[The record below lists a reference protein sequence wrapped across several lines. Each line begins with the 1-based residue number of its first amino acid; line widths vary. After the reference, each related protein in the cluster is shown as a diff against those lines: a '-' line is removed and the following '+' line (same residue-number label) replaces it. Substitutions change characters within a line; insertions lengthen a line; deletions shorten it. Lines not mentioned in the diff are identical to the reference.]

1 MEGLWEIVMRKAQK
15 EQVVGLVGLIKDAHN
30 EIIKLIN
37 EKQLEA
43 ALDMLE
49 QCYQSA
55 IKIGNFIEKEEGN
68 GFVTVGILE
77 KYCEIVYS
85 IHKMVATTQGWK
97 INDIE
102 GILEKIYGSIKDSVD
117 EHIKVRK
124 EVIFLPYKVAMWDSL
139 ESVWKAAKEDP
150 ECDAYVIPIPY
161 YEKNQD
167 GSLGKMVY
175 EGNNYPDYVP
185 VVDFRKYDIEKRRP
199 DIIYIHNPYDNNN
212 AVTSVHPNF
221 YSERLYELTEKLV
234 YIPYFVAD
242 RGVPKDLRV
251 LPGVIYAHEVRVTN
265 EKEKEDY
272 IIGMEEWIG
281 NKSLSGD
288 YELYMPKWR
297 EKFVVVGSPKYE
309 KLNATKRD
317 VAALPNEWKNKIYR
331 QDGTRKKVLFYN
343 TTIASLLTK
352 DNMMEKI
359 ERTIDIMSEEED
371 IVLWWRPHP
380 LYEVTIKNNKPELLE
395 RYKSIVDEYRKN
407 NIGIFDDTADLHR
420 AIAESDA
427 YYGDG
432 SSVVFLFQKA
442 GKPVMLQNVE
452 I

>member
-1 MEGLWEIVMRKAQK
+1 MRKAQK
-15 EQVVGLVGLIKDAHN
+15 EQVVGLAGLLQDAHK
-30 EIIKLIN
+30 ETIKLLN

-55 IKIGNFIEKEEGN
+55 IKMGNFIEKEEGA

-77 KYCEIVYS
+77 KYCEIIYS
-85 IHKMVATTQGWK
+85 VHKMVATTQGW
-97 INDIE
+97 NVSDIE
-102 GILEKIYGSIKDSVD
+102 GILAKIFSSIKSSVD
-117 EHIKVRK
+117 EDIKVRK

-139 ESVWKAAKEDP
+139 ESVWKAANEDP

-175 EGNNYPDYVP
+175 EGNDYPDYVP

-212 AVTSVHPNF
+212 AVTSVHPDY
-221 YSERLYELTEKLV
+221 YSARLYELTEKLV

-251 LPGVIYAHEVRVTN
+251 LPGTVYAHKVIVSCD
-265 EKEKEDY
+265 KEKEDY
-272 IIGMEEWIG
+272 IAGFEKWID
-281 NKSLSGD
+281 NKALSGD

-297 EKFVVVGSPKYE
+297 EKFLVIGSPKYDRV
-309 KLNATKRD
+309 LTIKRNKEH
-317 VAALPNEWKNKIYR
+317 LPKEWVDKIYKK
-331 QDGTRKKVLFYN
+331 DGTRKKVLFYN
-343 TTIASLLTK
+343 ITLAGMMEK
-352 DNMMEKI
+352 DNMLDKI
-359 ERTIDIMSEEED
+359 RRTVERMKNEED

-380 LYEVTIKNNKPELLE
+380 LYESTMMNIRPEWVE
-395 RYKSIVDEYRKN
+395 EYRRIVEEYKQMD
-407 NIGIFDDTADLHR
+407 IGIFDETPDMNR
-420 AIAESDA
+420 AIAQADV
-427 YYGDG
+427 YYGDE
-432 SSVVFLFQKA
+432 SSVMYLFQKVN
-442 GKPVMLQNVE
+442 KPVILQNVDV
-452 I
+452 

>member
-1 MEGLWEIVMRKAQK
+1 MRKVQK
-15 EQVVGLVGLIKDAHN
+15 VQVIGLVELLQDAHR
-30 EIIKLIN
+30 ETIKLLN
-37 EKQLEA
+37 TDQLEA

-55 IKIGNFIEKEEGN
+55 IKIGVFIEKEEGA

-77 KYCEIVYS
+77 KYCEIIYS
-85 IHKMVATTQGWK
+85 IHKMVATTQSW
-97 INDIE
+97 NVSDIE
-102 GILEKIYGSIKDSVD
+102 GILAKIFGSIKNSVD
-117 EHIKVRK
+117 EDIKVRK

-139 ESVWKAAKEDP
+139 ESVWKAANEDP

-175 EGNNYPDYVP
+175 EGNDYPDYVP

-212 AVTSVHPNF
+212 AVTSVHPHF
-221 YSERLYELTEKLV
+221 YSERLYELTDKLV

-265 EKEKEDY
+265 EKEREDY
-272 IIGMEEWIG
+272 ITGMEEWIG
-281 NKSLSGD
+281 NKRLSGD

-297 EKFVVVGSPKYE
+297 EKFMVVTSPKYD
-309 KLNATKRD
+309 KVRNTKRD
-317 VAALPNEWKNKIYR
+317 KNKLPKEWIDKIYR
-331 QDGTRKKVLFYN
+331 NDGTRRKVLFYN
-343 TTIASLLTK
+343 TTLARILDK
-352 DNMMEKI
+352 DNILEKI
-359 ERTIDIMSEEED
+359 KCAIELVTQEED
-371 IVLWWRPHP
+371 IVMLWRPHP
-380 LYEVTIKNNKPELLE
+380 LYEATIKQNKPELLE
-395 RYKSIVDEYRKN
+395 KYQQIVTEFKEKEM
-407 NIGIFDDTADLHR
+407 GIFDDSPDLHR
-420 AIAESDA
+420 AIAEADV

-432 SSVVFLFQKA
+432 SSVVYLFEELN
-442 GKPVMLQNVE
+442 KPIMLQNVDMCDC
-452 I
+452 

>member
-1 MEGLWEIVMRKAQK
+1 MRKAQK
-15 EQVVGLVGLIKDAHN
+15 EQVVGLVGLLQDAHK
-30 EIIKLIN
+30 ETIKLLN

-55 IKIGNFIEKEEGN
+55 IKMGTFLEKEEGV

-85 IHKMVATTQGWK
+85 IHKMVATTQGW
-97 INDIE
+97 NVSDIE
-102 GILEKIYGSIKDSVD
+102 GILAKIFSSIKSSVD
-117 EHIKVRK
+117 EDIKVRK

-139 ESVWKAAKEDP
+139 ESVWKAANEDP

-175 EGNNYPDYVP
+175 EGNDYPDYVP

-212 AVTSVHPNF
+212 AVTSVHPDY
-221 YSERLYELTEKLV
+221 YSARLYELTEKLV

-251 LPGVIYAHEVRVTN
+251 LPGTIYAHEVRVST

-272 IIGMEEWIG
+272 IAGIEAWIG

-288 YELYMPKWR
+288 YELYMPKWKD
-297 EKFVVVGSPKYE
+297 KFIIASSPKYD
-309 KLNATKRD
+309 KLESTKREKEK
-317 VAALPNEWKNKIYR
+317 LPNEWTKKIYR
-331 QDGTRKKVLFYN
+331 NDGTRRKVLFYN
-343 TTIASLLTK
+343 TTLATLLAK
-352 DNMMEKI
+352 DGVMDKI
-359 ERTIDIMSEEED
+359 QRTIDIMEREED

-380 LYEVTIKNNKPELLE
+380 LYEITIKNDKPELYE
-395 RYKSIVDEYRKN
+395 KYKSIVAEFVTKK
-407 NIGIFDDTADLHR
+407 IGIYDDTEDLHR
-420 AIAESDA
+420 AIAEADA
-427 YYGDG
+427 YYGDS
-432 SSVVFLFQKA
+432 SSVVYLFEKV
-442 GKPVMLQNVE
+442 GKPIMIQN
-452 I
+452 ICI